1 MKGFIK
7 TLTALLLVLT
17 LGIFTVEMPASN
29 VKADEPVAEQAIN
42 GEDFLNEVKGEY
54 VPHFIGGIFN
64 SEYDHYWHDYTAAVV

>member
-17 LGIFTVEMPASN
+17 LGIF
-29 VKADEPVAEQAIN
+29 
-42 GEDFLNEVKGEY
+42 
-54 VPHFIGGIFN
+54 N